1 MRAARLAAVLLLAA
15 AAVGA
20 QTPAKT
26 PAADTP
32 RVFSVVGATIHT
44 VSGEDIPNGTLVVR
58 DGKIAAVFAGRSP
71 DAAGPVVDSSGR
83 HLYPS
88 LFPPM
93 TILGLEEI
101 AAVRS
106 TRDQS
111 ELGEINPDARAAVA
125 VNFDSELL
133 PVARSGGVLVAG
145 VTPTGGILSGT
156 AAAMKMDGWT
166 REDATLREP
175 AAITV
180 VWPDLTIDRSP
191 RAARSVRLQE
201 KTREE
206 AVEKLKNAFR
216 DARAYAQARAAEGKP
231 GVPRHDADPKLA
243 ALAPALD
250 GTIPVVVSA
259 NRLAQIRDAVQW
271 AKDENLRIAIWGGAD
286 AWRMAADLA
295 QAGIPVIVDS
305 PHELPLR
312 EDDTYDAEFAN
323 AGRLAAAGVRVIF
336 NDGGSDASNVRNL
349 PHLAA
354 TAVAFGFPREKAVA
368 AMTLEPA
375 KLLGV
380 ADRVG
385 SLEPGK
391 DATFLVT
398 DGDLLDL
405 RSHVVGAYIDGRAL
419 DLTDKQKRL
428 YERYRAR
435 PKAAPMARDG
445 NPRR

>member
-1 MRAARLAAVLLLAA
+1 MKAGALFAWALLS
-15 AAVGA
+15 
-20 QTPAKT
+20 
-26 PAADTP
+26 PAALLVGQTGAEAAP
-32 RVFSVVGATIHT
+32 PVPPGVFSIVGATIHP
-44 VSGEDIPNGTLVVR
+44 VSAPDIPNGTLVVR
-58 DGKIAAVFAGRSP
+58 DGKIAAVSAGKSP
-71 DAAGPVVDSSGR
+71 DAGGPVIDAAGR
-83 HLYPS
+83 HLYPP
-88 LFPPM
+88 LLPPM

-106 TRDQS
+106 TLDQS
-111 ELGEINPDARAAVA
+111 EMGDINPDARASVA

-133 PVARSGGVLVAG
+133 PVARSGGVLLAG
-145 VTPTGGILSGT
+145 VTPAGGIISGT
-156 AAAMKMDGWT
+156 VAAMKMDGWT
-166 REDATLREP
+166 REDATLRDP
-175 AAITV
+175 AAIAV
-180 VWPDLTIDRSP
+180 VWPDLRIDRSP
-191 RAARSVRLQE
+191 RASRSVRLQE
-201 KTREE
+201 KTRDE
-206 AVEKLKNAFR
+206 ALEKLKNAFR
-216 DARAYAQARAAEGKP
+216 DARAYAKARAAEAQP
-231 GVPRHDADPKLA
+231 GIPRHDADPKLA

-271 AKDENLRIAIWGGAD
+271 AKEENLRLVIWGGAD
-286 AWRMAADLA
+286 AWRMAGELA
-295 QAGIPVIVDS
+295 QAGIPVIVES

-312 EDDTYDAEFAN
+312 EDETYDAEFAN
-323 AGRLAAAGVRVIF
+323 AGKLAAAGVRVLF
-336 NDGGSDASNVRNL
+336 NEGGSDASNVRNL

-354 TAVAFGFPREKAVA
+354 TAVTFGFPREKAVA

-405 RSHVVGAYIDGRAL
+405 RSHVVGAYLDGRPL

-428 YERYRAR
+428 YGRYRSR
-435 PKAAPMARDG
+435 PKPAAAV
-445 NPRR
+445 PRTGP